1 MVVTLLFFVPYVVI
15 AAVPVQ
21 HLWLPASWKDW
32 LAEALLEEGEELQA
46 AQPLPWGGNVKVAGI
61 VAGVTVLIVIAASAL
76 MEHAASVGGSALG
89 VPQVVLGGV
98 VLAAVTSLP
107 NAVAAVH
114 LGRGGKGAA
123 MLSVAMNSNTLN
135 IVGGLALP
143 ALIGGFVL
151 GKAVTG
157 TIFTGASYVA
167 LTAVALAL
175 AYRGSGLSRPSGALL
190 LVGYVA
196 FLGALF
202 AIA

>member
-1 MVVTLLFFVPYVVI
+1 
-15 AAVPVQ
+15 
-21 HLWLPASWKDW
+21 
-32 LAEALLEEGEELQA
+32 
-46 AQPLPWGGNVKVAGI
+46 
-61 VAGVTVLIVIAASAL
+61 
-76 MEHAASVGGSALG
+76 
-89 VPQVVLGGV
+89 VVLGGV
-98 VLAAVTSLP
+98 VLPAVTSLP

-151 GKAVTG
+151 GQAVTG
-157 TIFTGASYVA
+157 TIFTCASYVA
-167 LTAVALAL
+167 ITAMALAL

-190 LVGYVA
+190 LVAYVA